1 MAGRRPS
8 KSSTRDSSKAVS
20 PRTPRTWIRG
30 IKFRALG
37 WLVAIVL
44 ATVATVVF
52 AGVPAWPAIGFAFAV
67 AYVSVGKLTTRLLK
81 PTCLE
86 CGHDLSG
93 QPIGMQGIVCPECGS
108 VNSPGLV
115 QLARM
120 GDPQGKHEDDKEPLA

>member
-1 MAGRRPS
+1 MAGRRPA
-8 KSSTRDSSKAVS
+8 KSSTRNTKKAVS
-20 PRTPRTWIRG
+20 PPTPRTWIRG

-120 GDPQGKHEDDKEPLA
+120 GDPQGNDDEAA

>member
-1 MAGRRPS
+1 MADRS
-8 KSSTRDSSKAVS
+8 KPNSVKASAGSQPV
-20 PRTPRTWIRG
+20 RETPRTWIRR
-30 IKFRALG
+30 IKLRALAY
-37 WLVAIVL
+37 LFAIVL
-44 ATVATVVF
+44 ATIATVVF
-52 AGVPAWPAIGFAFAV
+52 MSVPAWPAIGAAV
-67 AYVSVGKLTTRLLK
+67 AVACVSMGKLTTRLLK

-120 GDPQGKHEDDKEPLA
+120 GDPQGKDEEPLA